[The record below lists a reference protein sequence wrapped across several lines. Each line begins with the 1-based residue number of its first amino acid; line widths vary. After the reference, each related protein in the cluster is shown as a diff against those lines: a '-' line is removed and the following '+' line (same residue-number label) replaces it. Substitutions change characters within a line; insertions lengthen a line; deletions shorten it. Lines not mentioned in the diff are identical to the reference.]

1 MQYQY
6 WISILFSTAAVNGL
20 CQHVLPIAVSQSS
33 GAAKVQGRK
42 LAALRLQRTQG
53 DLELCLQSR
62 RSRSEDKQQ
71 GGHWN
76 QLVQNNLKVMQATQ
90 HAKLRM
96 SAPLSSFTQHYAF
109 FVPQSG
115 LLLFL
120 SGHAAL
126 MRQLRIF
133 RNLTNMNAQPTQPF

>member
-1 MQYQY
+1 M
-6 WISILFSTAAVNGL
+6 
-20 CQHVLPIAVSQSS
+20 LPIAVSQSS

-53 DLELCLQSR
+53 DLELCLQ
-62 RSRSEDKQQ
+62 SRSEDKQQ

-109 FVPQSG
+109 FFVPQSG

>member
-1 MQYQY
+1 
-6 WISILFSTAAVNGL
+6 
-20 CQHVLPIAVSQSS
+20 VLPIAVSQSS

-62 RSRSEDKQQ
+62 SEDKQQ

-96 SAPLSSFTQHYAF
+96 SAPGRSFTQHYAF
-109 FVPQSG
+109 F
-115 LLLFL
+115 LC
-120 SGHAAL
+120 
-126 MRQLRIF
+126 LRADF
-133 RNLTNMNAQPTQPF
+133 YFFSAGMPL